1 MTSQADSGKP
11 FIEITNKVVDTV
23 TTTAQQA
30 KDSLSTTTYKAVD
43 TVTTGMS
50 DVLNSITT
58 TTQQAKASV
67 GESIEQTKTS
77 LEQTL
82 QTAGQIKST
91 TSEAIQT
98 AIASSVND
106 WLQDHPTVLRL
117 MQVLIWGT
125 NHPII
130 SLIIILFTA
139 AIAWSLIKSI
149 GRLFEIAWLSLLQAP
164 FKLGRV
170 LIQLGSRPLTS
181 FGSLPI
187 NHLVGA
193 KNTGIPVLQ
202 SFNSEPTAKN
212 KQQRLAE
219 ISSRLEAIKHEQS
232 ELLQEAA
239 EIINS
244 EKIDLKS

>member
-1 MTSQADSGKP
+1 MTSQAESGKL
-11 FIEITNKVVDTV
+11 FIEITDKAVDTV
-23 TTTAQQA
+23 TTTAHQA
-30 KDSLSTTTYKAVD
+30 KDSLSTTADKAVNI
-43 TVTTGMS
+43 VTAAMS
-50 DVLNSITT
+50 DVLNSITA

-82 QTAGQIKST
+82 QAAGQINSR

-98 AIASSVND
+98 AINSSVND
-106 WLQDHPTVLRL
+106 WLQDHPTILRL
-117 MQVLIWGT
+117 MQVLIWVT

-130 SLIIILFTA
+130 GLIILLFTA
-139 AIAWSLIKSI
+139 AIGWSLIKSI
-149 GRLFEIAWLSLLQAP
+149 SRLFEIAWLSLLQAP

-170 LIQLGSRPLTS
+170 LIQAGSSSLAR
-181 FGSLPI
+181 FGSLPV

-193 KNTGIPVLQ
+193 KNTGIPVVK
-202 SFNSEPTAKN
+202 SSSNETTPKN

-219 ISSRLEAIKHEQS
+219 ISNRLEAIKHEQS

-239 EIINS
+239 AIINS
-244 EKIDLKS
+244 NKIDLEV

>member
-30 KDSLSTTTYKAVD
+30 KGSLSTTTYKAVD

-130 SLIIILFTA
+130 SLIILLFTA

-170 LIQLGSRPLTS
+170 LIQVGSRSLTS

-187 NHLVGA
+187 NHLVGV
-193 KNTGIPVLQ
+193 KNTGIPVFQ

-219 ISSRLEAIKHEQS
+219 ISNRLEAIKHEQS

-244 EKIDLKS
+244 EKIDLKA

>member
-1 MTSQADSGKP
+1 MTSQAESGKL
-11 FIEITNKVVDTV
+11 FIEITDKAVDTV
-23 TTTAQQA
+23 TTTAHQA
-30 KDSLSTTTYKAVD
+30 KDSLSTTADKAVNI
-43 TVTTGMS
+43 VTARVS
-50 DVLNSITT
+50 DVLNSITA

-82 QTAGQIKST
+82 QTAGNINSR

-117 MQVLIWGT
+117 MQVLIWAT

-130 SLIIILFTA
+130 SLIILLFAA

-170 LIQLGSRPLTS
+170 LIQAGSRSLAR

-193 KNTGIPVLQ
+193 KNTVIPVV
-202 SFNSEPTAKN
+202 SPNTETTPKN

-239 EIINS
+239 AIINS
-244 EKIDLKS
+244 NKIDL